1 MAMRSHLASAEHAH
15 VNQVPDLYWIRIS
28 GQLGPM
34 ALSAF
39 PSMVS
44 QVKGDTLLTG
54 ILDRSALYGVL
65 AQIEALALDLV
76 ELRRLGPRNRQDLAR
91 TPHHTAREPSG
102 DEVEHQRRRTRGG

>member
-1 MAMRSHLASAEHAH
+1 M
-15 VNQVPDLYWIRIS
+15 NQVPDVYLIRIS
-28 GQLGPM
+28 GQLGPI

-44 QVKGDTLLTG
+44 QIKGRDTVLTG

-76 ELRRLGPRNRQDLAR
+76 ELRRLDRRQTD
-91 TPHHTAREPSG
+91 
-102 DEVEHQRRRTRGG
+102 

>member
-1 MAMRSHLASAEHAH
+1 MAMRFRLANAENAH
-15 VNQVPDLYWIRIS
+15 VNQLPDLYSIRIS

-44 QVKGDTLLTG
+44 QVKDQDTLLTG

-76 ELRRLGPRNRQDLAR
+76 ELRRLSPQ
-91 TPHHTAREPSG
+91 
-102 DEVEHQRRRTRGG
+102 QK

>member
-1 MAMRSHLASAEHAH
+1 MAMRSHLASAEYAH
-15 VNQVPDLYWIRIS
+15 VNHVPDLYSIRIS
-28 GQLGPM
+28 GQLGPI

-44 QVKGDTLLTG
+44 QVKGRDTLLMG

-76 ELRRLGPRNRQDLAR
+76 ELRRLDPRQK
-91 TPHHTAREPSG
+91 
-102 DEVEHQRRRTRGG
+102 VV

>member
-1 MAMRSHLASAEHAH
+1 MRSRLASAENAH
-15 VNQVPDLYWIRIS
+15 VNQRPDLYSIRIS

-44 QVKGDTLLTG
+44 QVKDQDTVLTG

-65 AQIEALALDLV
+65 AEIEFACAGPGRASALGSSAKV
-76 ELRRLGPRNRQDLAR
+76 M
-91 TPHHTAREPSG
+91 
-102 DEVEHQRRRTRGG
+102 

>member
-1 MAMRSHLASAEHAH
+1 MAMRSHLASAEYAH
-15 VNQVPDLYWIRIS
+15 VNHVSDLYSIRIS
-28 GQLGPM
+28 GQLGPI

-44 QVKGDTLLTG
+44 QVKGRDRLLMG

-76 ELRRLGPRNRQDLAR
+76 ELRRLDPRQK
-91 TPHHTAREPSG
+91 
-102 DEVEHQRRRTRGG
+102 VV

>member
-1 MAMRSHLASAEHAH
+1 MCSHLASAEYAH
-15 VNQVPDLYWIRIS
+15 VNHVPDLYSIRIS

-44 QVKGDTLLTG
+44 QVNGRDTVLTG

-65 AQIEALALDLV
+65 AEIESLALDLV
-76 ELRRLGPRNRQDLAR
+76 ELRRLDPRQK
-91 TPHHTAREPSG
+91 
-102 DEVEHQRRRTRGG
+102 VM